1 MRGRVKSLDVDSNV
15 QIGRVTR
22 KCPVG
27 KKFFRKLSLMYSLH
41 LQYLSKI
48 PDVIGLRMVI
58 GGVGVLLGVG
68 ELSQNVDIA
77 KMGSDCLS
85 I

>member
-1 MRGRVKSLDVDSNV
+1 MKSLDSNV

-27 KKFFRKLSLMYSLH
+27 KKFFRKLRLMYSLH
-41 LQYLSKI
+41 FQYLSKI
-48 PDVIGLRMVI
+48 PDVIGLRMLI